1 MLCLNQESS
10 SSISKPLE
18 AQTTYASR
26 LMFAQS
32 RLRREDWEAMEVPH
46 PRAEREI
53 VAMIAAYGRG
63 EGEPQQRATSLASY
77 MKLDASAVTTA
88 MHVHLYRHYFESAL
102 ARRATRSKLPT
113 PPSPPAGKT
122 KLKKADIIR
131 IENTAANLTADSDR
145 VYECVLADQ
154 VKAACGKGV
163 KATKAAYTAAHL
175 LALDVPGV
183 NPFVLEHARDALAH
197 LAVKPIAVLDAAE
210 ECIEKNPIIAGH
222 QPMQAY
228 PHQRELLSSLAASG
242 PKLVL
247 YQAPTGTG
255 KTLSPVAVAQTRP
268 VVFVCAAKHVGVQ
281 LAKSCVSAGVP
292 FGVAFGCD
300 STSDVKLHYSAAKDY
315 TKNWK
320 SGGIFRVDH
329 SNGAKAQLI
338 ISDVVSFLPAMRYL
352 KAFKPIED
360 TVLYWDEPTI
370 ALDYDDHPCHAIIRE
385 NWSENEIQNIVFSS
399 ATLPTEREIPQAL
412 ASMRARFPGLRITT
426 ISSSECARTIPV
438 VSPDGVP
445 LMPHTLYE
453 SHARACASAEHCRE
467 TPTTMR
473 HLGLGPLAKFVR
485 AAQPHLAVQDQ
496 MDARFPS
503 LQSLTAVALK
513 LYYLDVLEAV
523 GSSWDVVRE
532 AADRVPL
539 PGLESTVKF
548 TTNDAH
554 TITGGPAIY
563 LCADPAKVAKYC
575 VQAAAIPDGVLSAVL
590 ARLDHNEKTRSA
602 IDKLTRAVNDSSGNP
617 DKERARERRET
628 EDATTKQRLQEIARL
643 ESSIVETSLDSR
655 YVPNTVDH
663 VHRYARGKG
672 EHAFACDIPER
683 YVRQIAQLRVDPMW
697 KVLMLM
703 GIGAFVEDL
712 DRDYLNVMR
721 ALAYE
726 QRLFCVVASSDYI
739 YGTNYQFCHGYIG
752 KDLSGITAEKVI
764 QAVGRVGR
772 GAGGEG
778 YSVRLRD
785 AEVAHKIFLP
795 CASKP
800 EVRNMNALFRC
811 G

>member
-1 MLCLNQESS
+1 
-10 SSISKPLE
+10 
-18 AQTTYASR
+18 
-26 LMFAQS
+26 MFAQS
-32 RLRREDWEAMEVPH
+32 RLRREDWEAMEVPY

-63 EGEPQQRATSLASY
+63 DGAPTLRASSLASY
-77 MKLDASAVTTA
+77 MKLDASTVTSA
-88 MHVHLYRHYFESAL
+88 MHVHLYRHYFGVVL
-102 ARRATRSKLPT
+102 RRRAARYKLPAAPD
-113 PPSPPAGKT
+113 PPTQKA
-122 KLKKADIIR
+122 KLKKADVIR
-131 IENTAANLTADSDR
+131 IENTASSLSSDRGR

-154 VKAACGKGV
+154 LKAACGSGVAAIKG
-163 KATKAAYTAAHL
+163 AYTAAHL
-175 LALDVPGV
+175 LTLDVPQA
-183 NPFVLEHARDALAH
+183 NPLVVEHVRSALVHLNVRPLDVLQ
-197 LAVKPIAVLDAAE
+197 AAE
-210 ECIEKNPIIAGH
+210 DCIEKNAVIATH
-222 QPMQAY
+222 QPLQAY
-228 PHQRELLSSLAASG
+228 PHQRELLAALDAAG

-292 FGVAFGCD
+292 FGVAFGCE

-338 ISDVVSFLPAMRYL
+338 ISDVVSFLPAMRYI
-352 KAFKPIED
+352 KAFKPIDD

-385 NWSENEIQNIVFSS
+385 NWAENEIRNIVFSS
-399 ATLPTEREIPQAL
+399 ATLPSEREIPQAL
-412 ASMRARFPGLRITT
+412 ASMRARFPGLRVAT

-438 VSPDGVP
+438 VSPTGLP

-453 SHARACASAEHCRE
+453 SHARACASAEHCRD

-473 HLGLGPLAKFVR
+473 HLGLGPLCKFVIE
-485 AAQPHLAVQDQ
+485 AQPYLD
-496 MDARFPS
+496 DDDRLEARFPT
-503 LQSLTAVALK
+503 LQSLSAVELK

-523 GSSWDVVRE
+523 GSNWAAVR
-532 AADRVPL
+532 AASAASEPID
-539 PGLESTVKF
+539 GMKSTVKL
-548 TTNDAH
+548 TTDDAH
-554 TITGGPAIY
+554 TVTGGPAIY
-563 LCADPAKVAKYC
+563 LCADPSKVARYC
-575 VQAAAIPDGVLSAVL
+575 VQSAAIPEGVLAAVL
-590 ARLDHNEKTRSA
+590 SRLDHNEKTRTAIEKLSKAVEGDSGKSA
-602 IDKLTRAVNDSSGNP
+602 PEKD
-617 DKERARERRET
+617 RARERRET
-628 EDATTKQRLQEIARL
+628 EDATTKQRLQEIERL
-643 ESSIVETSLDSR
+643 ESSVVETSLDSR
-655 YVPNTVDH
+655 YVPNTPDH
-663 VHRYARGKG
+663 VHRYAKGKG
-672 EHAFACDIPER
+672 AHAFACDIPER

-752 KDLSGITAEKVI
+752 KDLSDITAEKVI
-764 QAVGRVGR
+764 QAIGRIGR
-772 GAGGEG
+772 GAGGAG

-785 AEVAHKIFLP
+785 AEIAHKIFLP